1 MRTASFFDLRQ
12 RVVSAEPAGA
22 TCRQAVALFG
32 VSRVSVSR
40 WSQKKRGAGHDAAK
54 PPGGD
59 RDSRRI
65 EAQADLVRR
74 IDRPSPQSGV
84 PALRGTLRV
93 RGLAV
98 KTGSLSRSVSW
109 HRMTRR
115 RGAARSRTGTR
126 GRRLQTAIGAA
137 QNSFERDARGATVH
151 RGRSWDDLSV
161 LNAL

>member
-59 RDSRRI
+59 RGSRRI

-74 IDRPSPQSGV
+74 IDRPSP
-84 PALRGTLRV
+84 
-93 RGLAV
+93 
-98 KTGSLSRSVSW
+98 
-109 HRMTRR
+109 
-115 RGAARSRTGTR
+115 
-126 GRRLQTAIGAA
+126 
-137 QNSFERDARGATVH
+137 
-151 RGRSWDDLSV
+151 
-161 LNAL
+161 